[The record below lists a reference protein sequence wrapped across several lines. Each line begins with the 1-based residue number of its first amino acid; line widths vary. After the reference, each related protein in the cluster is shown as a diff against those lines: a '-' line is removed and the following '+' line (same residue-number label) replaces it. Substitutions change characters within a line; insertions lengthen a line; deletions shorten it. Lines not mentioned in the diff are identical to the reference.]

1 MITHKKLPLCGLKS
15 NTVENRIPFYLIEKR
30 NTTHMILFTAVFA
43 LLFINIFQ
51 PFGSRDWYQGISDFT
66 YFFFSSLII
75 LTGMLVVV
83 ICRLLLGLYSK
94 KHDVYVLQ
102 YVMCIVA
109 EITAMS
115 LFYALFARYFPEGG
129 RDRDFFHL
137 LKQST
142 INTSLVLLLPYAIS
156 ILFFSWKDKN
166 RLLKEQAMH
175 ENNTLSTSKK
185 GLIGF
190 TDEKGELKISVM
202 IDNLLYIDSAD
213 NYATIHY
220 INKEKASTFIIR
232 NSLKWI
238 EENLTKD
245 TPLVRCHRSYII
257 NLDKVKVFKKTKTG
271 IFLELDADNVPDIP
285 VTKTYYDGVMEKF
298 SRYSI

>member
-1 MITHKKLPLCGLKS
+1 MDKLTPY
-15 NTVENRIPFYLIEKR
+15 YLIEKR
-30 NTTHMILFTAVFA
+30 NTIHMILFTAIFA

-51 PFGSRDWYQGISDFT
+51 PFGSRGWYPGISDFT

-75 LTGMLVVV
+75 LTGMLVIV
-83 ICRLLLGLYSK
+83 ISRLILGLYSRK
-94 KHDVYVLQ
+94 NKVSKLQ
-102 YVMCIVA
+102 YAACIIA
-109 EITAMS
+109 EIIAMS
-115 LFYALFARYFPEGG
+115 LFYALFSRYVPEGG
-129 RDRDFFHL
+129 KNRDFFHL
-137 LKQST
+137 MKNSF
-142 INTSLVLLLPYAIS
+142 INTSLVLLIPYTMS

-166 RLLKEQAMH
+166 RQLKEQN
-175 ENNTLSTSKK
+175 ENKTFNTKK

-190 TDEKGELKISVM
+190 TDEKGELKISLM

-220 INKEKASTFIIR
+220 INKEKTTSFMIR

-238 EENLTKD
+238 EENLTEG

-257 NLDKVKVFKKTKTG
+257 NLDKIKVLKKTKTG
-271 IFLELDADNVPDIP
+271 IFLELGISNIPDIP
-285 VTKTYYDGVMEKF
+285 VSKTFYDGVMEKF

>member
-1 MITHKKLPLCGLKS
+1 MNIKNYLCVNKKLIFK
-15 NTVENRIPFYLIEKR
+15 VDKIIPYYLLERR
-30 NTTHMILFTAVFA
+30 NTIHMILFTAFFA

-51 PFGSRDWYQGISDFT
+51 PFGSREWYKGISDFT

-83 ICRLLLGLYSK
+83 VSRLFLGLYTK
-94 KHDVYVLQ
+94 KRDISQLQ
-102 YVMCIVA
+102 YAAWVFL
-109 EITAMS
+109 EIIAMS
-115 LFYALFARYFPEGG
+115 LFFALFSKYVPEGG
-129 RDRDFFHL
+129 EKRDFFLL
-137 LKQST
+137 LKNSA
-142 INTSLVLLLPYAIS
+142 INTSLVLLLPYSIS
-156 ILFFSWKDKN
+156 FLYFSWKEKN
-166 RLLKEQAMH
+166 RLLNERASDTSS
-175 ENNTLSTSKK
+175 NTAPKK

-190 TDEKGELKISVM
+190 TDEKGELKISLM

-220 INKEKASTFIIR
+220 INKEKNTSFLIR

-238 EENLTKD
+238 EENLTKE

-257 NLDKVKVFKKTKTG
+257 NLDKVKVFKKTKNG
-271 IFLELDADNVPDIP
+271 IFLELDVPNVPDIP
-285 VTKTYYDGVMEKF
+285 ISKTYYEGVMEKF